1 MDERTSGQWPAAADA
16 ASDRVIRHKGFD
28 RLYHWVMA
36 ACILILMATAFLPIL
51 GLKFAW
57 LDIHWITGVVLA
69 VLVLIHIV
77 RAVVWQ
83 DWRNMWIGSA
93 DLRELWHDCTRLL
106 GGRNSPSPSGKY
118 DAAQKLYHFGI
129 AIVVLAIV
137 GTGLLMLL
145 KIDTPLWHRN
155 PYWFSADTWGV
166 IYVVHGMAAM
176 IVVATVLIH
185 LYFGLIP
192 DSWYLL
198 RGMLRGW
205 ISRKEYA
212 QHYDATRWKA

>member
-1 MDERTSGQWPAAADA
+1 MDERTSGKWPATADA
-16 ASDRVIRHKGFD
+16 ASDHVIRHNGFD

-36 ACILILMATAFLPIL
+36 TCILVLMATAFLPIF

-77 RAVVWQ
+77 RALVWQ
-83 DWRNMWIGSA
+83 DWRNMWIGGA
-93 DLRELWHDCTRLL
+93 DLRELWRDCTNLL
-106 GGRNSPSPSGKY
+106 GGRTAPSLPGKY
-118 DAAQKLYHFGI
+118 DAAQKLYHLGI

-155 PYWFSADTWGV
+155 PYWFAADTWGV
-166 IYVVHGMAAM
+166 IYVIHGMAAM
-176 IVVATVLIH
+176 VIVATVLIH

-198 RGMLRGW
+198 RGMIRGW

-212 QHYDATRWKA
+212 EHYDATRWKA